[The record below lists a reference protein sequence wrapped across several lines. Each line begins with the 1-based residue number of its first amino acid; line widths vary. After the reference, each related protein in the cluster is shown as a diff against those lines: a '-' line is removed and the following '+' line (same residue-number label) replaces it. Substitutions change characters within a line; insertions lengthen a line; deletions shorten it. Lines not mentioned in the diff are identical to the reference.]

1 MTPAFEVDVLTLH
14 PEMVRGPLLGSVLG
28 RAVETGVLRVGVHDI
43 RDHGL
48 GRHRSVDDAPFGGGA
63 GMVMRVDVVAAS
75 LATVRRSGSRVV
87 LLGPAGRPFV
97 QAEARRLATVG
108 HLVLICGHY
117 EGIDARI
124 ETLVDEEISL
134 GDFVLTGGEIAA
146 CAVADAVC
154 RLVPGVLGNAR
165 SAEDES
171 FSHGLLE
178 YPQYTRPRDWNG
190 LEVPEI
196 LLSGH
201 HARIEAWRREQAED
215 RTRTRRPDLWALHG
229 LPAAPVDVG
238 SDDD

>member
-1 MTPAFEVDVLTLH
+1 MSLAYEVDVLTLH

-28 RAVETGVLRVGVHDI
+28 RAADAGLLRIGVHDI

-75 LATVRRSGSRVV
+75 LATVRRPDSYVV

-97 QAEARRLATVG
+97 QAEARRLATLT

-124 ETLVDEEISL
+124 ESLIDEEISL

-154 RLVPGVLGNAR
+154 RLVPGVLGNER

-178 YPQYTRPRDWNG
+178 YPQYTRPREWNG
-190 LEVPEI
+190 QEVPEV

-201 HARIEAWRREQAED
+201 HARIERWRREQAEE
-215 RTRTRRPDLWALHG
+215 RTRARRPDLWARLV
-229 LPAAPVDVG
+229 APVDSVDAVPG
-238 SDDD
+238 DD